1 MIEKY
6 NKAVEQYNQTFEMLD
21 NLGKTFEKFFAKKG
35 KEFSGDV
42 FVKQFDCVLQ
52 YALLEFALADGEICE
67 NEISFIK
74 NLTKKGDLVTYI
86 NSYYK
91 TSISWND
98 ILNAK
103 SSSVAKWIKVNKEY
117 VDKIAEQ
124 FTDAFAFADSALDED
139 LFTKLNDSVVA
150 IFVMLSFMDGDSSEA
165 EKKAIRENYIVKFFA
180 SIQLKINEFDKE

>member
-98 ILNAK
+98 ILNALP
-103 SSSVAKWIKVNKEY
+103 SDCQIYDRWNSKVIWY
-117 VDKIAEQ
+117 
-124 FTDAFAFADSALDED
+124 
-139 LFTKLNDSVVA
+139 
-150 IFVMLSFMDGDSSEA
+150 
-165 EKKAIRENYIVKFFA
+165 
-180 SIQLKINEFDKE
+180 